1 MERVLALIDAIIAE
15 HKQIIEDIASSEHV
29 ADDLGAILE
38 LGRATDVFE
47 PATLD
52 RKRRSL
58 QGLQQSLEKVDKEL
72 QAHFGREETAL
83 LTAFEDYGGRT
94 FASALRALLVEHE
107 ELKNRIAK
115 SKQDAAELAFG
126 ELSHGVWEGSAY
138 GVRVHIGHT
147 RKLLE
152 AHAQSEQE
160 LLQTLRKELEEHGRN
175 D

>member
-1 MERVLALIDAIIAE
+1 MEEVLALIDAIIKE
-15 HKQIIEDIASSEHV
+15 HRQIMEDIVTSENI

-52 RKRRSL
+52 RRRRSL

-72 QAHFGREETAL
+72 QAHFGREEKAL
-83 LTAFEDYGGRT
+83 LTAFENYGGRT
-94 FASALRALLVEHE
+94 FASALRALLVEHG
-107 ELKNRIAK
+107 ELKDRIAK
-115 SKQDAAELAFG
+115 SKQDAAELAVE
-126 ELSHGVWEGSAY
+126 ELSRGVWEGRAY

-160 LLQTLRKELEEHGRN
+160 LLQTLRKELEEHGRS